1 MSNRQSS
8 RPQWQTTALHSAI
21 AALCANGLFV
31 GQVLA
36 EPACGPTVSADQG
49 QCTPYSTQIVTIAEG
64 VTVEQ
69 SDAPAVLYSGALGG
83 SEVGDPIV
91 GSLTNNGSIISTGF
105 GEDSYDFDSESGF
118 VVSDYTVA
126 GVQINGELLGDLT
139 NNGLISATSDNQSS
153 STYSSAFGVVEWGT
167 PRMEGSLVNRGTI
180 SARSTA
186 LEGYATA
193 VGFYVENSVGED
205 ALIDNQLGGEITATA
220 TGAAAAAIGVY
231 SQDFSGTLENAGL
244 ISASATISSPNGFGI
259 AAGLLTTGF
268 SGTLNNHG
276 SITADVTGVGL
287 AGYTQAGGVTI
298 QGMIT
303 DGVINNYGTIAG
315 SVSSDSGGQGY
326 SILAEDSE
334 GGGAINN
341 MAGGVLRGA
350 LRIGGSSVNV
360 TNAGT
365 IDLPM
370 LSQAA
375 YVAGDFTQTDSG
387 VLRLMASGDGED
399 EYSQVSVGG
408 TASIAGKAYVDVKEI
423 NTLAVG
429 QTLSR
434 VVSAFELTG
443 NFAQVEDNS
452 ALFNFQS
459 VATEGEDGYIDFKL
473 VKALT
478 AVEAVNSNNNP
489 SGRGAA
495 GALDTIIDR
504 GTTNANMQKLI
515 DELGKLGTSQEVSN
529 AVSQTTPLLAANT
542 VLASRAALGGI
553 SRVIESRIASNRGMS
568 SGDEFYGDR
577 NVWLKPFGS
586 WAEQDDRGGV
596 SGFDANTSGI
606 VLGADGTVSDSTR
619 VGVAFAYA
627 NSNIDGNSD
636 VAPNSADVDMYQ
648 LLGYGSHSLDQN
660 TELNFQVGIGQNNTQ
675 GKRDIRFL
683 SETAKSDYSSRL
695 ATAGIGL
702 ARTFELS
709 EKTAFTPSV
718 RTDYTWIKDESYTE
732 KGSSANLKVDSQTTD
747 QMIVGLDG
755 KLSHEFMPGTSVV
768 ANLGVGYDVLNN
780 NTSITSAFAAE
791 PGTSF
796 TTRGLDSSPWSQR
809 AGLGLSH
816 GTESGVEVSLR
827 YDAEHSEGFLNQTAS
842 VKLRWDI

>member
-1 MSNRQSS
+1 MS
-8 RPQWQTTALHSAI
+8 SAI

-31 GQVLA
+31 SQAHAVA
-36 EPACGPTVSADQG
+36 DCGPTVSSNQG
-49 QCTPYSTQIVTIAEG
+49 QCTPYFSDTVVVQEG
-64 VTVEQ
+64 VTVSA
-69 SDAPAVLYSGALGG
+69 SDTPAVLYFGNLGEDTGG
-83 SEVGDPIV
+83 SGVL
-91 GSLTNNGSIISTGF
+91 GSFTNNGSILSSGL
-105 GEDSYDFDSESGF
+105 GEDSFTFSGR
-118 VVSDYTVA
+118 SVA
-126 GVQINGELLGDLT
+126 GVQINGNLLGNLT
-139 NNGLISATSDNQSS
+139 NNGLISATSTDDVYRVVAGVNMQS
-153 STYSSAFGVVEWGT
+153 
-167 PRMEGSLVNRGTI
+167 L
-180 SARSTA
+180 
-186 LEGYATA
+186 
-193 VGFYVENSVGED
+193 
-205 ALIDNQLGGEITATA
+205 
-220 TGAAAAAIGVY
+220 
-231 SQDFSGTLENAGL
+231 
-244 ISASATISSPNGFGI
+244 
-259 AAGLLTTGF
+259 

-276 SITADVTGVGL
+276 TITADVAGSGGGQAVGVRISNMS
-287 AGYTQAGGVTI
+287 GGEL
-298 QGMIT
+298 
-303 DGVINNYGTIAG
+303 NNYGTIEG
-315 SVSSDSGGQGY
+315 VISSSDVGQAY
-326 SILAEDSE
+326 SIYALNAE
-334 GGGAINN
+334 GGGTINN
-341 MAGGVLRGA
+341 RPSGVLRGH
-350 LRIGGSSVNV
+350 LYSGGSSVNV

-370 LSQAA
+370 DSFAG
-375 YVAGDFTQTDSG
+375 YVSGDFTQTDSG

-399 EYSQVSVGG
+399 EYSQMFVGG
-408 TASIAGKAYVDVKEI
+408 TASIAGTAFVDVQEL
-423 NTLAVG
+423 NTLEVG

-434 VVSAFELTG
+434 VLGASELTG
-443 NFAQVEDNS
+443 NFAQVDDNS

-459 VATEGEDGYIDFKL
+459 IATEGENGHIDFKL

-478 AVEAVNSNNNP
+478 AVDAVDSNNNP
-489 SGRGAA
+489 SARGAA

-504 GTTNANMQKLI
+504 GTTNPNMQTLI
-515 DELGKLGTSQEVSN
+515 DALGQLGTSQEVSD
-529 AVSQTTPLLAANT
+529 AISQTTPLLTANT

-586 WAEQDDRGGV
+586 WAGQDDRSGI

-627 NSNIDGNSD
+627 NSNIDGNSN

-683 SETAKSDYSSRL
+683 GETAKADYSSRL

-791 PGTSF
+791 PGTGF

-809 AGLGLSH
+809 SGLGLIHS
-816 GTESGVEVSLR
+816 TEQGVEVSLR
-827 YDAEHSEGFLNQTAS
+827 YDTEHSEGFLNQTAS

>member
-1 MSNRQSS
+1 MPHARSN
-8 RPQWQTTALHSAI
+8 RPQWRTAALSSAI

-31 GQVLA
+31 SQAHAV
-36 EPACGPTVSADQG
+36 PACGPTVSVNQEE
-49 QCTPYSTQIVTIAEG
+49 QCEPYYSDTVVVQKG
-64 VTVEQ
+64 VTV
-69 SDAPAVLYSGALGG
+69 SDTDAPAVLYFGNLGEDTGG
-83 SEVGDPIV
+83 SGVL
-91 GSLTNNGSIISTGF
+91 GSFTNNGSILSSGL
-105 GEDSYDFDSESGF
+105 GEDSFTFSGR
-118 VVSDYTVA
+118 SVA
-126 GVQINGELLGDLT
+126 GVQINGNLLGNLT
-139 NNGLISATSDNQSS
+139 NNGLISATSTDDVYRVVAGVNMQS
-153 STYSSAFGVVEWGT
+153 
-167 PRMEGSLVNRGTI
+167 L
-180 SARSTA
+180 
-186 LEGYATA
+186 
-193 VGFYVENSVGED
+193 
-205 ALIDNQLGGEITATA
+205 
-220 TGAAAAAIGVY
+220 
-231 SQDFSGTLENAGL
+231 
-244 ISASATISSPNGFGI
+244 
-259 AAGLLTTGF
+259 

-276 SITADVTGVGL
+276 TITADVAGSGGGQAVGVRISNMS
-287 AGYTQAGGVTI
+287 GGEL
-298 QGMIT
+298 
-303 DGVINNYGTIAG
+303 NNYGTIEG
-315 SVSSDSGGQGY
+315 VISSSDVGQAY
-326 SILAEDSE
+326 SIYALNAE
-334 GGGAINN
+334 GGGTINN
-341 MAGGVLRGA
+341 RAGGVLRGH
-350 LRIGGSSVNV
+350 LYSGGSSVNV

-370 LSQAA
+370 DSFAG
-375 YVAGDFTQTDSG
+375 YVSGDFTQTDSG

-399 EYSQVSVGG
+399 EYSQMFVGG
-408 TASIAGKAYVDVKEI
+408 TASIAGTAFVDVQEL
-423 NTLAVG
+423 NTLEVG

-434 VVSAFELTG
+434 VLGASELTG
-443 NFAQVEDNS
+443 NFAQVDDNS

-459 VATEGEDGYIDFKL
+459 ITTEGENGHIDFKL

-478 AVEAVNSNNNP
+478 AVDAVDSNNNP
-489 SGRGAA
+489 SARGAA

-504 GTTNANMQKLI
+504 GTTNPNMQTLI
-515 DELGKLGTSQEVSN
+515 DALGQLGTSQEVSD
-529 AVSQTTPLLAANT
+529 AVSQTTPLLTANT

-586 WAEQDDRGGV
+586 WAEQDDRSGV

-636 VAPNSADVDMYQ
+636 VAPNSADVDIYQ

-683 SETAKSDYSSRL
+683 GETAKADYSSRL

-718 RTDYTWIKDESYTE
+718 RTDYTWIKDESYNE

-791 PGTSF
+791 PGTGF

-809 AGLGLSH
+809 GGLGLIHS
-816 GTESGVEVSLR
+816 TEQGVEVSLR
-827 YDAEHSEGFLNQTAS
+827 YDTEHSEGFLNQTAS

>member
-1 MSNRQSS
+1 MSNRQSP
-8 RPQWQTTALHSAI
+8 RPQWQTTVLYSAI

-31 GQVLA
+31 GQAVA
-36 EPACGPTVSADQG
+36 VQACGPTVTANQG
-49 QCTPYSTQIVTIAEG
+49 QCRPYDSQIVTIAEG
-64 VTVEQ
+64 VTVEA
-69 SDAPAVLYSGALGG
+69 SEAPAVLYLGNLG
-83 SEVGDPIV
+83 LSEGEDLII
-91 GSLTNNGSIISTGF
+91 GSLTNNGSILSSGV
-105 GEDSYDFDSESGF
+105 GEDNFNSEFGF
-118 VVSDYTVA
+118 VFDNNTIA
-126 GVQINGELLGDLT
+126 GVQINGQLLGDLT
-139 NNGLISATSDNQSS
+139 NNGLISATSENQSFGG
-153 STYSSAFGVVEWGT
+153 SSAAFGIVERGA
-167 PRMEGSLVNRGTI
+167 PDMQGSLVNRGTI
-180 SARSTA
+180 SAKSTA
-186 LEGYATA
+186 LQGEAYALG
-193 VGFYVENSVGED
+193 VYINQSVAAD
-205 ALIDNQLGGEITATA
+205 ALIDNQLGDEITATA
-220 TGAAAAAIGVY
+220 EGLQAFGVGLGT
-231 SQDFSGTLENAGL
+231 SDLSGELKNAGL
-244 ISASATISSPNGFGI
+244 ISASATSNGVGGQALGVI
-259 AAGLLTTGF
+259 INNF
-268 SGTLNNHG
+268 SGTLNNRG
-276 SITADVTGVGL
+276 TITAGVTGVGV
-287 AGYTQAGGVTI
+287 GQAIGVQISNVMGGEL
-298 QGMIT
+298 
-303 DGVINNYGTIAG
+303 NNYGTIEG
-315 SVSSDSGGQGY
+315 VLSGAIEGQAY
-326 SILAEDSE
+326 SILTQNTE

-341 MAGGVLRGA
+341 MTGGVLRGA
-350 LRIGGSSVNV
+350 LSIGGSSVNV
-360 TNAGT
+360 TNAGI

-399 EYSQVSVGG
+399 EYSQMRVDG
-408 TASIAGKAYVDVKEI
+408 TASIAGKAFVDVKEI
-423 NTLAVG
+423 NTLVVG
-429 QTLSR
+429 QTLNR
-434 VVSAFELTG
+434 VVSGFELTG
-443 NFAQVEDNS
+443 NFAQVDDNS

-459 VATEGEDGYIDFKL
+459 IATEGEDGHIDFKL

-478 AVEAVNSNNNP
+478 AVDAVDNNNNP
-489 SGRGAA
+489 SARGAA

-504 GTTNANMQKLI
+504 GTTNPNMQTLI
-515 DELGKLGTSQEVSN
+515 DALGQLGTSQEVSD
-529 AVSQTTPLLAANT
+529 AVSQTTPLLTANT

-586 WAEQDDRGGV
+586 WAEQDDRSGV

-606 VLGADGTVSDSTR
+606 VLGADSTVSDSTR

-627 NSNIDGNSD
+627 NSNIDGNSN

-683 SETAKSDYSSRL
+683 GETAKADYSSRL

-791 PGTSF
+791 PGTGF

-809 AGLGLSH
+809 GGLGLIHS
-816 GTESGVEVSLR
+816 TEQGVEVSLR
-827 YDAEHSEGFLNQTAS
+827 YDTEHSEGFLNQTAS

>member
-1 MSNRQSS
+1 MS
-8 RPQWQTTALHSAI
+8 
-21 AALCANGLFV
+21 G
-31 GQVLA
+31 
-36 EPACGPTVSADQG
+36 
-49 QCTPYSTQIVTIAEG
+49 
-64 VTVEQ
+64 
-69 SDAPAVLYSGALGG
+69 
-83 SEVGDPIV
+83 
-91 GSLTNNGSIISTGF
+91 
-105 GEDSYDFDSESGF
+105 
-118 VVSDYTVA
+118 
-126 GVQINGELLGDLT
+126 GEL
-139 NNGLISATSDNQSS
+139 
-153 STYSSAFGVVEWGT
+153 
-167 PRMEGSLVNRGTI
+167 
-180 SARSTA
+180 
-186 LEGYATA
+186 
-193 VGFYVENSVGED
+193 
-205 ALIDNQLGGEITATA
+205 
-220 TGAAAAAIGVY
+220 
-231 SQDFSGTLENAGL
+231 
-244 ISASATISSPNGFGI
+244 
-259 AAGLLTTGF
+259 
-268 SGTLNNHG
+268 
-276 SITADVTGVGL
+276 
-287 AGYTQAGGVTI
+287 
-298 QGMIT
+298 
-303 DGVINNYGTIAG
+303 NNYGTIEG
-315 SVSSDSGGQGY
+315 VISSSDVGQAY
-326 SILAEDSE
+326 SIYALNAEGS
-334 GGGAINN
+334 ATINN
-341 MAGGVLRGA
+341 RPGGVLRGH
-350 LRIGGSSVNV
+350 LYSGGSSVNV

-370 LSQAA
+370 DSFAG
-375 YVAGDFTQTDSG
+375 YVSGNFTQTDSG

-399 EYSQVSVGG
+399 EYSQMFVGG
-408 TASIAGKAYVDVKEI
+408 TASIAGTAFVDVQEL
-423 NTLAVG
+423 NTLEVG

-434 VVSAFELTG
+434 VLGASELTG
-443 NFAQVEDNS
+443 NFAQVDDNS

-459 VATEGEDGYIDFKL
+459 IATEGENGHIDFKL

-478 AVEAVNSNNNP
+478 AVDAVDSNNNP
-489 SGRGAA
+489 SARGAA

-504 GTTNANMQKLI
+504 GTTNPNMQTLI
-515 DELGKLGTSQEVSN
+515 DALGQLGTSQEVSD
-529 AVSQTTPLLAANT
+529 AISQTTPLLTANT

-586 WAEQDDRGGV
+586 WAEQDDRSGV

-636 VAPNSADVDMYQ
+636 VAPNSADVDIYQ

-683 SETAKSDYSSRL
+683 GETAKADYSSRL
-695 ATAGIGL
+695 ATVGIGL

-732 KGSSANLKVDSQTTD
+732 KGSSANLKVDSQSTD

-768 ANLGVGYDVLNN
+768 ANLGAGYDVLNK

-796 TTRGLDSSPWSQR
+796 TTVGLDSSPWSQR
-809 AGLGLSH
+809 GGLGLIH
-816 GTESGVEVSLR
+816 RTEQGAEVSLR
-827 YDAEHSEGFLNQTAS
+827 YDAEHSEGFINQTAS

>member
-1 MSNRQSS
+1 MSNRQSP
-8 RPQWQTTALHSAI
+8 RPQWQTTALYSAI

-31 GQVLA
+31 GQAAAV
-36 EPACGPTVSADQG
+36 PACGPTVTANQG
-49 QCTPYSTQIVTIAEG
+49 QCRPYDSQVVTIAEG
-64 VTVEQ
+64 VTVEA
-69 SDAPAVLYSGALGG
+69 SEAPAVLYLGNLG
-83 SEVGDPIV
+83 LSEGEDLII
-91 GSLTNNGSIISTGF
+91 GSLTNNGRILSSGL
-105 GEDSYDFDSESGF
+105 GEDSFDSEYGF
-118 VVSDYTVA
+118 VFNNNTVA
-126 GVQINGELLGDLT
+126 GVQIDGELLGDLT
-139 NNGLISATSDNQSS
+139 NNGLISATSETSEPEQ
-153 STYSSAFGVVEWGT
+153 YSAAFGILERGA
-167 PRMEGSLVNRGTI
+167 PDMRGALVNRGTI
-180 SARSTA
+180 SAESTA
-186 LEGYATA
+186 LQGGAYALG
-193 VGFYVENSVGED
+193 VYINQSVAAD

-220 TGAAAAAIGVY
+220 TGAAAAAVGVY

-268 SGTLNNHG
+268 SGTLSNHG
-276 SITADVTGVGL
+276 SITAGATGVGL
-287 AGYTQAGGVTI
+287 TGFTPVGGVTI

-326 SILAEDSE
+326 SILASSSE
-334 GGGAINN
+334 GSGAINN

-350 LRIGGSSVNV
+350 LSIGGSSVNV

-370 LSQAA
+370 SAQAG
-375 YVAGDFTQTDSG
+375 YVAGNFTQLDSG

-399 EYSQVSVGG
+399 EYSRVFVGG
-408 TASIAGKAYVDVKEI
+408 TASIAGKAFVDVKEV

-429 QTLSR
+429 QTLNR

-443 NFAQVEDNS
+443 NFAQVDDNS
-452 ALFNFQS
+452 AMFNFQS
-459 VATEGEDGYIDFKL
+459 IATEGEDGHIDFKL

-478 AVEAVNSNNNP
+478 AVDAVDSNNNP
-489 SGRGAA
+489 SARGAA

-504 GTTNANMQKLI
+504 GTTNPNMQTLI
-515 DELGKLGTSQEVSN
+515 DALGQLGTSQEVSD
-529 AVSQTTPLLAANT
+529 AVSQTTPLLTANT

-586 WAEQDDRGGV
+586 WAEQDDRSSI

-627 NSNIDGNSD
+627 NSNIDGNSN

-683 SETAKSDYSSRL
+683 GETAKADYSSRL

-755 KLSHEFMPGTSVV
+755 KLSHEFMPGTSVL

-791 PGTSF
+791 PGTGF

-809 AGLGLSH
+809 GGLGLIHS
-816 GTESGVEVSLR
+816 TEQGVEVSLR
-827 YDAEHSEGFLNQTAS
+827 YDTEHSEGFLNQTAS

>member
-1 MSNRQSS
+1 MPDARST
-8 RPQWQTTALHSAI
+8 RPQWQTTALSSAI

-31 GQVLA
+31 SQAHAVPG
-36 EPACGPTVSADQG
+36 CGPTVSASQG
-49 QCTPYSTQIVTIAEG
+49 QCTPYFSETVVVQEG
-64 VTVEQ
+64 VTV
-69 SDAPAVLYSGALGG
+69 SATDAPAVLYSANLGEDTGG
-83 SEVGDPIV
+83 SGVL
-91 GSLTNNGSIISTGF
+91 GSFTNNGSILSSGL
-105 GEDSYDFDSESGF
+105 GEDSFIISGR
-118 VVSDYTVA
+118 SVA
-126 GVQINGELLGDLT
+126 GVQINGNLLGNLT
-139 NNGLISATSDNQSS
+139 NNGLISATSTDDVYRVVAGVNMQS
-153 STYSSAFGVVEWGT
+153 
-167 PRMEGSLVNRGTI
+167 L
-180 SARSTA
+180 
-186 LEGYATA
+186 
-193 VGFYVENSVGED
+193 
-205 ALIDNQLGGEITATA
+205 
-220 TGAAAAAIGVY
+220 
-231 SQDFSGTLENAGL
+231 
-244 ISASATISSPNGFGI
+244 
-259 AAGLLTTGF
+259 

-276 SITADVTGVGL
+276 TITADVAGSGGGQAAGVRISNVMGGKLDNNGTIEGVISSPNGGL
-287 AGYTQAGGVTI
+287 A
-298 QGMIT
+298 
-303 DGVINNYGTIAG
+303 
-315 SVSSDSGGQGY
+315 Y
-326 SILAEDSE
+326 SIYAENAE
-334 GGGAINN
+334 GGGTINN
-341 MAGGVLRGA
+341 KAGGVLRGR
-350 LRIGGSSVNV
+350 LHSGGSSVTV
-360 TNAGT
+360 SNAGT

-370 LSQAA
+370 YSFAG

-399 EYSQVSVGG
+399 QYSQVVVGG
-408 TASIAGKAYVDVKEI
+408 TASIAGKAFVDVQEL

-434 VVSAFELTG
+434 VVGASELTG
-443 NFAQVEDNS
+443 NFAEVEDNS

-459 VATEGEDGYIDFKL
+459 IATEGEDGHIDFKL

-478 AVEAVNSNNNP
+478 AVDAVDSNNNP
-489 SGRGAA
+489 SARGAA

-504 GTTNANMQKLI
+504 GTTNPNMQTLI
-515 DELGKLGTSQEVSN
+515 DALGQLGTSQEVSD
-529 AVSQTTPLLAANT
+529 AVSQTTPLLTANT

-577 NVWLKPFGS
+577 KVWLKPFGS

-636 VAPNSADVDMYQ
+636 VAPNSADVDIYQ

-683 SETAKSDYSSRL
+683 GETAKADYSSRL
-695 ATAGIGL
+695 ATVGIGL

-732 KGSSANLKVDSQTTD
+732 KGSSANLKVDSQSTD

-768 ANLGVGYDVLNN
+768 ANLGAGYDVLNK

-796 TTRGLDSSPWSQR
+796 TTVGLDSSPWSQR
-809 AGLGLSH
+809 GGLGLIH
-816 GTESGVEVSLR
+816 RTEQGAEVSLR
-827 YDAEHSEGFLNQTAS
+827 YDAEHSEGFINQTAS